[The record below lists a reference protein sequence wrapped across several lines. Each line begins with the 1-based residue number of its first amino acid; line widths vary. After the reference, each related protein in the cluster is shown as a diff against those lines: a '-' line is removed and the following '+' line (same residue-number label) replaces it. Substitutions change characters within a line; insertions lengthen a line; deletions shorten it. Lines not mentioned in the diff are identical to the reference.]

1 MRIAR
6 GAMRVAFF
14 LLIGKM
20 AGALKEMAVAHRYGV
35 SEVVDAYQ
43 FTMTMANWLPVTIV
57 GAFSIVLIPVLVKTR
72 YAPGAE
78 RVQFI
83 RELQG
88 WVLAIG
94 IVTGVLTWLLWP
106 YVLDYA
112 GGNLSAET
120 RAHSTELIWAFAP
133 AALLTLLIGVSTSRL
148 RSHERHV
155 NTLLESVPALMIL
168 IWILVTPG
176 DVSVM
181 PLLLGTLVG
190 YLIQAVWLQILSR
203 KADDG
208 IWGIPSFTLKSH
220 QWPLLLNAAG
230 VMLIGQIAMSFVGPL
245 DQIAA
250 AKLGD
255 NANAT
260 LGYAAR
266 LLSLIIGLGAAS
278 VGRAAL
284 PVLADVQSQGDAHR
298 ARTMALKWSAL
309 MLVGGIV
316 AVAVCWLLA
325 PWIVKILFEKGAF
338 TADDTIAVA
347 SVLRW
352 GILQLPFYFGVLILV
367 QLMASQNRYRLMA
380 AIAVANFALKAVL
393 NQILAPM
400 MGAEGIML
408 ATSCMYL
415 LSYIC
420 YVFVTLTHD
429 VSKHAPSRK
438 PTD

>member
-43 FTMTMANWLPVTIV
+43 FTMTMANWLPITIV

-72 YAPGAE
+72 YAPDSE

-94 IVTGVLTWLLWP
+94 VVTGVLTWLLWP
-106 YVLDYA
+106 YVLEYA
-112 GGNLSAET
+112 GGNLSAAT

-168 IWILVTPG
+168 IWILITPG

-190 YLIQAVWLQILSR
+190 YAIQAVWLQILSR

-208 IWGIPSFTLKSH
+208 IWGVPSFTFKSH

-298 ARTMALKWSAL
+298 ARNMALKWSAL
-309 MLVGGIV
+309 MLAGGIV
-316 AVAVCWLLA
+316 AVAACWLLA
-325 PWIVKILFEKGAF
+325 PWIVMILFEKGAF

-367 QLMASQNRYRLMA
+367 QLMASQNRYKLMA

-393 NQILAPM
+393 NQILAPL

-429 VSKHAPSRK
+429 VSKPSSSEK
-438 PTD
+438 TTD

>member
-43 FTMTMANWLPVTIV
+43 FTMTMANWLPITIV

-72 YAPGAE
+72 YAPDSE

-94 IVTGVLTWLLWP
+94 VVTGVLTWLLWP
-106 YVLDYA
+106 YVLEYA
-112 GGNLSAET
+112 GGNLSAAT

-168 IWILVTPG
+168 IWILITPG

-190 YLIQAVWLQILSR
+190 YAIQAVWLQILSR

-208 IWGIPSFTLKSH
+208 IWGVPSFTFKSH

-298 ARTMALKWSAL
+298 ARNMALKWSAL
-309 MLVGGIV
+309 MLAGGIV
-316 AVAVCWLLA
+316 AVAACWLLA
-325 PWIVKILFEKGAF
+325 PWIVMILFEKGAF

-367 QLMASQNRYRLMA
+367 QLMASQNRYKLMA
-380 AIAVANFALKAVL
+380 AIAVANFAL
-393 NQILAPM
+393 
-400 MGAEGIML
+400 
-408 ATSCMYL
+408 
-415 LSYIC
+415 
-420 YVFVTLTHD
+420 
-429 VSKHAPSRK
+429 
-438 PTD
+438 